1 MSECHSVWLSEIIHI
16 PLKIILRY
24 YIYLR
29 GGREQQKMQSKTTVL
44 LKSWKKQR
52 KLHHPHFLRPQSQ
65 KLPQRSEKSAC
76 SKQNAPPW
84 HLLDLAESNP
94 AQTLW
99 SKREE
104 WRVRHRLIIYVKHVS
119 SPNLQDRERH
129 SIYTANILFVFF
141 EYL

>member
-1 MSECHSVWLSEIIHI
+1 
-16 PLKIILRY
+16 
-24 YIYLR
+24 
-29 GGREQQKMQSKTTVL
+29 MQSKTTVL

-52 KLHHPHFLRPQSQ
+52 KLHHPHFLQPQSQ

-84 HLLDLAESNP
+84 HVLLDLAESNP

-104 WRVRHRLIIYVKHVS
+104 WRERHRLIIYVKHVS

-141 EYL
+141 LNICKDKYLLKIMQTHATLLFFNFHAYALYTN